1 MKLRFVPMTL
11 AKVAGMWMNL
21 SSSRGPASISSTRL
35 PAATRRLATV
45 QPADP
50 APATM

>member
-1 MKLRFVPMTL
+1 MKLRLVPMTL
-11 AKVAGMWMNL
+11 AKVAGIWMNL
-21 SSSRGPASISSTRL
+21 SLSRGPASSSRTRL
-35 PAATRRLATV
+35 PAVTSRLATV